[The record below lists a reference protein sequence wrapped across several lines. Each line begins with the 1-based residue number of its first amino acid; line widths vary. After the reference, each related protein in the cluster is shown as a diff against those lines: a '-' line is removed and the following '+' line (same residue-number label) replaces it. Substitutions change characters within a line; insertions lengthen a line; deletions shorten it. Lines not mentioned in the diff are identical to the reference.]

1 MQGEDE
7 AITATRWLNEIF
19 LPITR
24 AIPADLRGKL
34 EPAEL
39 FHELLE
45 HRWYLSER
53 NGHDVPIGQAM
64 ADYILTILPT
74 KPVEET
80 VVGVDTVEMPVVAHL
95 DD

>member
-1 MQGEDE
+1 MSCPVVRDPVSFVGSWR
-7 AITATRWLNEIF
+7 ALNWSIH
-19 LPITR
+19 
-24 AIPADLRGKL
+24 
-34 EPAEL
+34 

-64 ADYILTILPT
+64 ADYILTILPA

-95 DD
+95 YD